1 MEMHQLRY
9 FAAVVDEGTF
19 TAAAARLHVSQSG
32 VSTQVAKLEQ
42 ELGQQL
48 LERSGRQVR
57 LTPVGEAVLPLA
69 KSALATLDAIRH
81 TAAEFADAVR
91 GRVRLGMITGC
102 SIPPFL
108 DTVADLG
115 RSHPGIELS
124 LHEGPSEDLQAQVLA
139 GSLDLALIGYAG
151 EAAPGLA
158 VTVVVDEPIAAVVP
172 AGHPLDR
179 AGLRLADLRGLP
191 GLPGEKI
198 LCLSPGTGIRAAY
211 ADSCHRLGLD
221 PRVDIEAG
229 SPAALLR
236 LAERGAGVAVLSAS
250 SAEGAGLRAV
260 PLADAV
266 THARLGLV
274 ARPDQRSPAVR
285 LLRARL
291 RAALTA
297 GS

>member
-9 FAAVVDEGTF
+9 FAAVVDEGSF

-32 VSTQVAKLEQ
+32 VSTQVAKLER

-48 LERSGRQVR
+48 LDRTGRQVR

-69 KSALATLDAIRH
+69 RNALATLDAIRH

-91 GRVRLGMITGC
+91 GRVRLGMIMGC

-124 LHEGPSEDLQAQVLA
+124 LHEGHSEDLQAQVLA
-139 GSLDLALIGYAG
+139 GSLDLALIGYTG
-151 EAAPGLA
+151 EAAPGLED
-158 VTVVVDEPIAAVVP
+158 TVVVDEPIAAVVP

-179 AGLRLADLRGLP
+179 ARLRLADLRG
-191 GLPGEKI
+191 EKV
-198 LCLSPGTGIRAAY
+198 LCLPPGTGLRAAY
-211 ADSCHRLGLD
+211 QDSCHRLGLD
-221 PRVDIEAG
+221 PRVDIEAS

-250 SAEGAGLRAV
+250 SATGAGLRAV
-260 PLADAV
+260 PLADAA
-266 THARLGLV
+266 TCARLGLV
-274 ARPDQRSPAVR
+274 VRRDQQSPAVR
-285 LLRARL
+285 LLRAKL
-291 RAALTA
+291 AAA
-297 GS
+297 MRPA

>member
-32 VSTQVAKLEQ
+32 ISTQVAKLER

-48 LERSGRQVR
+48 LDRAGRQVR

-69 KSALATLDAIRH
+69 KNALATLDAIRH

-108 DTVADLG
+108 DAVADLG

-124 LHEGPSEDLQAQVLA
+124 LHEGHSEDLQAQVLA

-151 EAAPGLA
+151 EVSPGLE
-158 VTVVVDEPIAAVVP
+158 VTVAVDEPIAAVVP
-172 AGHPLDR
+172 VGHPLDR
-179 AGLRLADLRGLP
+179 ARLRLADLRG
-191 GLPGEKI
+191 EKI
-198 LCLSPGTGIRAAY
+198 LGLSRGTGIRAAY
-211 ADSCHRLGLD
+211 QDSCRRLGLD
-221 PRVDIEAG
+221 PRVDIEAS
-229 SPAALLR
+229 SPVALLR

-250 SAEGAGLRAV
+250 SAAGAGLRAV
-260 PLADAV
+260 PLADAA
-266 THARLGLV
+266 TRARLGLV
-274 ARPDQRSPAVR
+274 ARGDLPSPAVR

-291 RAALTA
+291 AAALR
-297 GS
+297 SD

>member
-32 VSTQVAKLEQ
+32 ISTQVAKLER

-48 LERSGRQVR
+48 LDRAGRQVR
-57 LTPVGEAVLPLA
+57 LTPAGEAVLPLA
-69 KSALATLDAIRH
+69 KNALATLEAIQH

-91 GRVRLGMITGC
+91 GRVRLGMIMGC

-108 DTVADLG
+108 DAVADLG

-124 LHEGPSEDLQAQVLA
+124 LHEGHSEDLQAQVLA

-151 EAAPGLA
+151 EVSPGLEA
-158 VTVVVDEPIAAVVP
+158 TVAVDEPIAAVVP
-172 AGHPLDR
+172 VGHPLDR
-179 AGLRLADLRGLP
+179 ARLRLADLR
-191 GLPGEKI
+191 GEKI

-211 ADSCHRLGLD
+211 QDSCRRLGLD
-221 PRVDIEAG
+221 PRVDIEAS
-229 SPAALLR
+229 SPVALLR

-250 SAEGAGLRAV
+250 SAAGTAGAGLRTV
-260 PLADAV
+260 PLADAA
-266 THARLGLV
+266 TCARLGLV
-274 ARPDQRSPAVR
+274 ARHDQPSPAVR

-291 RAALTA
+291 RAALRF
-297 GS
+297 G

>member
-32 VSTQVAKLEQ
+32 ISTQVAKLER

-48 LERSGRQVR
+48 LDRAGRQVR
-57 LTPVGEAVLPLA
+57 LTPAGEAVLPLA
-69 KSALATLDAIRH
+69 KNALATLEAIQH

-91 GRVRLGMITGC
+91 GRVRLGMIMGC

-108 DTVADLG
+108 DAVADLG

-124 LHEGPSEDLQAQVLA
+124 LHEGHSEDLQAQVLA

-151 EAAPGLA
+151 EVSPGLEA
-158 VTVVVDEPIAAVVP
+158 TVAVDEPIAAVVP
-172 AGHPLDR
+172 VGHPLDR
-179 AGLRLADLRGLP
+179 ARLRLADLR
-191 GLPGEKI
+191 GEKI

-211 ADSCHRLGLD
+211 QDSCRRLGLD
-221 PRVDIEAG
+221 PRVDIEAS
-229 SPAALLR
+229 SPIALLR

-250 SAEGAGLRAV
+250 SAAGTAGAGLRTV
-260 PLADAV
+260 PLADAA
-266 THARLGLV
+266 TCARLGLV
-274 ARPDQRSPAVR
+274 ARHDQPSPAVR

-291 RAALTA
+291 RAALRF
-297 GS
+297 G

>member
-19 TAAAARLHVSQSG
+19 TGAAHRLHVSQSG
-32 VSTQVAKLEQ
+32 VSTQVAKLER
-42 ELGQQL
+42 ELGHAL
-48 LERSGRQVR
+48 FDRSGRQVR
-57 LTPVGEAVLPLA
+57 LTSAGEAVLPLA

-91 GRVRLGMITGC
+91 GRVRLGMVMGC

-108 DTVADLG
+108 DTLADLG
-115 RSHPGIELS
+115 RSHPGIELG
-124 LHEGPSEDLQAQVLA
+124 LHEGHSEDLQSQVLA

-151 EAAPGLA
+151 EAAGGLEA
-158 VTVVVDEPIAAVVP
+158 DVVIDEPIAAVVP

-179 AGLRLADLRGLP
+179 TELPLAALRG
-191 GLPGEKI
+191 EKV
-198 LCLSPGTGIRAAY
+198 LCLPPGTGIRAAY
-211 ADSCHRLGLD
+211 EDSCRRAGLD
-221 PRVDIEAG
+221 PRVDLEAS

-250 SAEGAGLRAV
+250 SAQGAGVRAV
-260 PLADAV
+260 PFADAA

-274 ARPDQRSPAVR
+274 TRPGQHSPAAR
-285 LLRARL
+285 LLRTRLLAAL
-291 RAALTA
+291 RAT
-297 GS
+297 